1 MKTPLLLVA
10 VALGA
15 AATSTGV
22 PEKVEPAVIPAYR
35 LIRPGLA
42 TAGQPTPE
50 ALKGLR
56 EMGFRTVVNLRSEK
70 EGPAD
75 ERALVEA
82 QGLRYVSIP
91 VTADTFSLADI
102 DAVEKI
108 LDDPSAAPV
117 LLHCASSNRVG
128 GAWAVIQAR
137 KGKTLEEAEAAGRA
151 AGLHS
156 PQMEAAV
163 RRVLG
168 APAPATAP
176 PAPAAAPV
184 NP

>member
-1 MKTPLLLVA
+1 MKTPLLVVA
-10 VALGA
+10 VAFGAVA
-15 AATSTGV
+15 AAGGIPGT
-22 PEKVEPAVIPAYR
+22 VEPAVIPAYR
-35 LIRPGLA
+35 LLDPGLA
-42 TAGQPTPE
+42 AAGQPSPA
-50 ALKGLR
+50 ALQGLGS
-56 EMGFRTVVNLRSEK
+56 MGFRTVVNLRSER

-75 ERALVEA
+75 ERAVLEA

-91 VTADTFSLADI
+91 VTPDTFSLADI
-102 DAVEKI
+102 EALEKV

-117 LLHCASSNRVG
+117 LVHCSSSNRVG
-128 GAWAVIQAR
+128 GAWAVVQAR
-137 KGKTLEEAEAAGRA
+137 QGKSLAEAEAAGRA

-168 APAPATAP
+168 APEPAQALAAPV
-176 PAPAAAPV
+176 AAPV

>member
-1 MKTPLLLVA
+1 MKTPLLFAA

-15 AATSTGV
+15 ASASAGV
-22 PEKVEPAVIPAYR
+22 PEAVDPAFIPAYR
-35 LIRPGLA
+35 LIQPGLA
-42 TAGQPTPE
+42 AAGQPTPE
-50 ALKGLR
+50 ALRGL
-56 EMGFRTVVNLRSEK
+56 EGMGFRTVVNLRPEK
-70 EGPAD
+70 EGPPD
-75 ERALVEA
+75 ERAVVEA

-91 VTADTFSLADI
+91 VTADTFSLAD
-102 DAVEKI
+102 VEAIEKV
-108 LDDPSAAPV
+108 LDDPAAAPV
-117 LLHCASSNRVG
+117 LLHCGSSNRVG

-137 KGKTLEEAEAAGRA
+137 KGKSLEEAEAAGRA

-168 APAPATAP
+168 MPAPVAAP
-176 PAPAAAPV
+176 PAPAAAPL